1 MSEGELGRGRARA
14 EEIAGRDLNNDGVI
28 QWEEFRTAV
37 RQTEASILEED
48 FFSAEALKV
57 LGVDSFSD
65 DALRKAFDAADTDR
79 SGALDAAELSRLLV
93 STCPALAGSAEHSPP
108 LLHSHIRGD
117 GKGTALPGSIFPAFS
132 IYLSLCLLIGSH
144 TLF

>member
-1 MSEGELGRGRARA
+1 MLWTAKRM
-14 EEIAGRDLNNDGVI
+14 DLNNDGVI

-93 STCPALAGSAEHSPP
+93 STCPALAGSAELDAMLVRVLERLDANGDAAVSFDEFKAAFA
-108 LLHSHIRGD
+108 LYQLQQGWYGD
-117 GKGTALPGSIFPAFS
+117 GKMFGVWSP
-132 IYLSLCLLIGSH
+132 Y
-144 TLF
+144 